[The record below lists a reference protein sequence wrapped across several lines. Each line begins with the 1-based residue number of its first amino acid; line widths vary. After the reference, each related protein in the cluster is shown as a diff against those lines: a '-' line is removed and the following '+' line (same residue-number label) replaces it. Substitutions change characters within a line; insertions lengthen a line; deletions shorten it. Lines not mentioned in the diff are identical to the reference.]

1 MRASTE
7 EEASR
12 ARAQPREGSTHLLQA
27 HCLQRG
33 CLVWRQERVCDRLLC
48 LVEQSE
54 DLLLQGSSG
63 LLGQNRHSKTT
74 MRKEPQEPMLP
85 QTSPSLLMP
94 LAGPRTSVS
103 PCSWGSGHSPAHRSR
118 AAAPS
123 LPWGCPGT
131 LPARAPQ
138 FLPGEGKETGLQATS
153 SADRAASGKK
163 QTAEVPG

>member
-7 EEASR
+7 EGASR

-74 MRKEPQEPMLP
+74 MRKELQEPMLP
-85 QTSPSLLMP
+85 DIPILTDASSRSPDERVTLL
-94 LAGPRTSVS
+94 LGVRAQ
-103 PCSWGSGHSPAHRSR
+103 PCSQVPRSSPKLAVGLPRHPASQSTAIPPRGRKQACRRQAVLTGQHRTRSK
-118 AAAPS
+118 
-123 LPWGCPGT
+123 
-131 LPARAPQ
+131 Q
-138 FLPGEGKETGLQATS
+138 QKYQAT
-153 SADRAASGKK
+153 
-163 QTAEVPG
+163 